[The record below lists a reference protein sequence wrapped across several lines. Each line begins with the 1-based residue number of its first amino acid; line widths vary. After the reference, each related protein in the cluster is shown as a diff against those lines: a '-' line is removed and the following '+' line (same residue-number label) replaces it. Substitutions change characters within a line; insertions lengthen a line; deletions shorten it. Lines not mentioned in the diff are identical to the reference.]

1 MVGIVVK
8 NSVLSI
14 VVFFYLFLKGMVNS
28 FVYLFVCIGLSICLY
43 C

>member
-14 VVFFYLFLKGMVNS
+14 VVFFSSLFLKGMVNS
-28 FVYLFVCIGLSICLY
+28 FVCLFWFEYLLVKV
-43 C
+43 